1 MDTQK
6 GRKHSKL
13 IGATFLKQKYILH
26 EQIHFMI
33 KKKIAI
39 CYSIAHLGFRKIPKR
54 RLNAYG

>member
-6 GRKHSKL
+6 GRKHNKL

-33 KKKIAI
+33 KKIAI

>member
-33 KKKIAI
+33 KKKLPFVTQL
-39 CYSIAHLGFRKIPKR
+39 HT
-54 RLNAYG
+54 